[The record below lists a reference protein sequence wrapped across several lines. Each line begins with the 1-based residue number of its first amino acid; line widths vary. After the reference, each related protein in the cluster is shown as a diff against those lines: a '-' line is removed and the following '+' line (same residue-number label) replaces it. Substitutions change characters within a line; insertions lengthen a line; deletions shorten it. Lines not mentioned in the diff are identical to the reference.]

1 MYSLKVPWSQ
11 KLPGKNSVTSLPGSI
26 LLPFQ
31 GNKNWELG
39 TRGLGSLT
47 AFWDRDFESG
57 FLSKS
62 TGTQKLLLVV
72 QFSDPLHK
80 IKKVFFHEEIAGKT
94 PWVTSLKFQNVSE

>member
-1 MYSLKVPWSQ
+1 MYSLKVPWFQ

-57 FLSKS
+57 FFKQVYWNSKTVIGCAIFWS
-62 TGTQKLLLVV
+62 
-72 QFSDPLHK
+72 S
-80 IKKVFFHEEIAGKT
+80 A
-94 PWVTSLKFQNVSE
+94 